1 MKRVL
6 LLVTV
11 AAMLA
16 VTMALS
22 GVAQAAPIGGKA
34 DAQRAAK
41 EAIQTLGPSY
51 DLSRYPASVVDVS
64 YPPHYFSFIPSYPD
78 DDDVGYWVANPL
90 ANPYI

>member
-6 LLVTV
+6 LLVAV
-11 AAMLA
+11 ASMLA

-22 GVAQAAPIGGKA
+22 GVAQAAPRGGKA

-64 YPPHYFSFIPSYPD
+64 SPAHYYSFIPSSPD
-78 DDDVGYWVANPL
+78 DDDVGYWVATYLDNL
-90 ANPYI
+90 HV